1 MLGGFDTIS
10 SLLKTD
16 YPTISIVNGTG
27 EVIKSGYP
35 KTTPDHIAILGSLV
49 SGPSASV
56 QFRTVVGKP
65 VDGVGIR
72 WIITGTDGEL
82 EVTTPYGIPWTMTFA
97 GSALKA
103 RLGKG
108 SEVQVVDFERIGER
122 DEVTGSQPASVN
134 TARLYEAFADGRTE
148 RFCDFEEAVRVQKEL
163 DRIRNAAGA
172 EWRL

>member
-1 MLGGFDTIS
+1 MLGGFDSIS

-16 YPTISIVNGTG
+16 YPTISIVNGAG
-27 EVIKSGYP
+27 EVLNPAYP

-49 SGPSASV
+49 SGPSASL

-82 EVTTPYGIPWTMTFA
+82 EITIPYGIPWTLTVEGTVF
-97 GSALKA
+97 KA
-103 RLGKG
+103 RLGKE
-108 SEVQVVDFERIGER
+108 SEVQVVDFERKGES
-122 DEVTGSQPASVN
+122 DEVIGSQAASVN
-134 TARLYEAFADGRTE
+134 TARLYEAFADGKTE

-163 DRIRNAAGA
+163 DRIRNAAA
-172 EWRL
+172 EEWRL